1 MKSKSSGILAVLIV
15 FACVAQ
21 AGAQVEPPYDPSI
34 LPQENAGQPTTI
46 VVPEK
51 IANSGAARLSYPI
64 FLPPGRRAMA
74 PHLALEY
81 NSGGRNGMVGVG
93 WNLSLPVIQR
103 STRNGLDYKGSSFE
117 HDGEELAPRP
127 DWGAGYYGAKR
138 EERFS
143 KYQLSSPS
151 AGWVVTTREGAR
163 YTFGAQTGSRLENP
177 YGIFHWALDRVEDPN
192 GNYYSITY
200 FKDQGQI
207 YPAQIVYTGNGRL
220 NPTHS
225 VEFAYESRPD
235 AVLSY
240 LTKARVVTAKRL
252 TSITTK
258 ANGQVA
264 RYYDLV
270 YEKGRSGRSRLK
282 QLKADPLPPATFTYQ
297 EGATGAFS
305 RTVHTTTT
313 EGENQSGFVFQAH
326 CDFDGYPDLIKFNS
340 KGLTPYVYVYLSDGD
355 GGYGAK
361 ISTKLAGGANTAG
374 FILVA
379 DFDADGLADIV
390 RADPLSTKGTVYF
403 HRGLGNGAFASG
415 IRSDLGGPSD
425 SGRILVGD
433 VLGQD
438 GRLELIKLRSLTGLV
453 TVHRLQANGVF
464 DSGVSTN
471 LGAVVDT
478 GRLLVIDCNGD
489 RRDDL
494 VRINA
499 TSRVVAYL
507 ARADGTFASGIETD
521 LANGFND
528 WGRILTGD
536 FNGDGLTDLLKLESL
551 SARAYVHFS
560 LGSGAFGEGV
570 KTDLGD
576 LGGSAIHAGYIL
588 IADVDKDGSQDI
600 LRHYWNSTA
609 VDCYRSNADGTF
621 GRPVTTAPTAGD
633 LFQGY
638 VTAANIDGNG
648 GADLIRRDRFG
659 KIYTY
664 ASDPH
669 VPDLLTQA
677 DNGTGATFAF
687 SYRSS
692 AAYDNLYLPFN
703 LETLAAVSVDDGNGV
718 VTTREFSYADGYY
731 DPEDAEF
738 RGFSLIEQ
746 TLPDHTTEETLF
758 HQDDF
763 LRGRERQVEHKD
775 PADKVLSRTSL
786 TWSADNQYGAAR
798 FVKLRTN
805 RVEHFYSPSVV
816 VQDDYGYSDTQ
827 GNVVSRLR
835 SGTSA
840 EAVTTT
846 YGYRNCGFWNWRLD
860 RETLAGSTSGLV
872 RDTFFDYDSR
882 GNKIVEERWNN
893 EGGNPKTRWS
903 YDAYGNPAAKTD
915 AMGYTTAYEYETA
928 TYAYPAKVILPATG
942 GVGHV
947 WQAPAFDYRVG
958 KAKTLEDENGNQTRY
973 AYDSIGRLLQADFPD
988 GGQRVYTYKDDTFPT
1003 YVKAAVQTGTGP
1015 PIVSYD
1021 YFDGLRRRIRTVSYG
1036 ENGRPA
1042 YTKSFYDTLGRNYRQ
1057 EGPCL
1062 TLTGGSP
1069 WEETTYD
1076 FWSRPVTVKRPDGAY
1091 GVVTTTHAHSGL
1103 TVTITDPD
1111 AASKTTIKDYL
1122 DRIVQVVEHSD
1133 RGDISTAFAYNAAGD
1148 LLTITN
1154 HAGVSTRFDCDSLGK
1169 IRGMSDPDM
1178 GSWGYT
1184 YDANGNLKTQTDG
1197 KLQTI
1202 VLDYDPLSRVTARRY
1217 STPDPPVTYAYDNPS
1232 VANGAGRLHSVANTR
1247 VTVTADEYDEM
1258 GRPLSVSKTF
1268 SGNATAYT
1276 TRSDYDLAGN
1286 LVAMTYPVDDYRV
1299 NYGYHPGTR
1308 LLQRVR
1314 GMDGIEF
1321 AEFED
1326 YSPDGKLG
1334 YIYQGNGTATTFSYD
1349 PKSTRLSAIRIQ
1361 APNVEPGSDIFHKTY
1376 RYSPAGDIKE
1386 ITDQLKSVTR
1396 YYGYDKLHRL
1406 ISETSSD
1413 AALVHPSRVVRLTYD
1428 YQGAGPFHAP
1438 KRIEAR
1444 GRTHEIQ
1451 YDANGNLVD
1460 GPALADPQNVH
1471 HRLISYT
1478 TDNMPSRIDQT
1489 GARCPESP
1497 AGSVCPEK
1505 VEFLYDGKNKRAVK
1519 SSAAGTTYYV
1529 GSHFE
1534 VVNGVPTRYIFAGDV
1549 RLAKVTSSGVLHFH
1563 KDHLTSTAAVSN
1575 AVGEKIESADY
1586 IPFGQE
1592 RNHSGQRVTHYKYTD
1607 QELDPETGLYNYK
1620 ARLYDPFVTNFLSP
1634 DPNLSA
1640 NLSIAKNISPFG
1652 DRRAEKSL
1660 HSSEASKSEHFQNIN
1675 NDRVSLI
1682 VDSSNNLNRYSYV
1695 KNNPL
1700 NFTDPNGLLA
1710 FRWHFLI
1717 TFSAAVATE
1726 RSFSE
1731 SLVLAWQV
1739 MAVDFGSQGFNQEDT
1754 VKHAM
1759 ANEGQSREQAIS
1771 ATKEFISTSLAK
1783 DNLAEAIH
1791 ATQDLAT
1798 PDHAGKPWT
1807 GFGINFETFKHI
1819 VGDVFPSRSTI
1830 IEACKN
1836 TETLLEKK

>member
-1 MKSKSSGILAVLIV
+1 MKSKSNGILAVLIV
-15 FACVAQ
+15 LACVAA

-46 VVPEK
+46 AVPEK

-74 PHLALEY
+74 PRLALEY

-103 STRNGLDYKGSSFE
+103 STRNGLDYKGSRFE

-127 DWGAGYYGAKR
+127 DWGAGAYGAKR
-138 EERFS
+138 EEHFS

-151 AGWVVTTREGAR
+151 AGWVVTTREGIR

-177 YGIFHWALDRVEDPN
+177 YGIFQWCLDRVEDPN

-207 YPAQIVYTGNGRL
+207 YPAQIAYTGNGRL

-225 VEFAYESRPD
+225 VEFTYETRPD

-240 LTKARVVTAKRL
+240 LTKARVVTAKLL

-270 YEKGRSGRSRLK
+270 YEKGHSGRSRLK
-282 QLKADPLPPATFTYQ
+282 QLKADPLAPVTFTYQ
-297 EGATGAFS
+297 EGGTGAF
-305 RTVHTTTT
+305 TGPVHTTVT
-313 EGENQSGFVFQAH
+313 EGENNSGYVFQAH

-340 KGLTPYVYVYLSDGD
+340 KGYTPYAYVYLSDGD

-361 ISTKLAGGANTAG
+361 ISTRLAGGPNQGG

-379 DFDADGLADIV
+379 DFDADGVADIV
-390 RADPLSTKGTVYF
+390 KVEPLTTHGTVYF
-403 HRGLGNGAFASG
+403 HRGLGNGAFAAG

-438 GRLELIKLRSLTGLV
+438 GRLELIRLRSLTGLV
-453 TVHRLQANGVF
+453 TVHRLQANNVF

-471 LGAVVDT
+471 LGATVDT

-507 ARADGTFASGIETD
+507 SRGDGTFAGGIETD

-528 WGRILTGD
+528 YGRILTGD
-536 FNGDGLTDLLKLESL
+536 FNGDGLADLLKLESL
-551 SARAYVHFS
+551 SARACVHFS
-560 LGSGAFGEGV
+560 LGSGAFSEGV
-570 KTDLGD
+570 KTDLGGATID
-576 LGGSAIHAGYIL
+576 AGL
-588 IADVDKDGSQDI
+588 LLVADVDKDGSQDI

-621 GRPVTTAPTAGD
+621 GHPVTTAPTAGD
-633 LFQGY
+633 LFKGY
-638 VTAANIDGNG
+638 VAAANIDGNG

-669 VPDLLTQA
+669 VPDLLTRA

-687 SYRSS
+687 NYRSS

-703 LETLAAVSVDDGNGV
+703 LETLATVRVDDGNGV
-718 VTTREFSYADGYY
+718 VTTREFSYTDGYY

-758 HQDDF
+758 HQDDY

-775 PADKVLSRTSL
+775 PADKILSRTAL

-798 FVKLRTN
+798 FVKLRTH
-805 RVEHFYSPSVV
+805 RVEHFFSPSVV
-816 VQDDYGYSDTQ
+816 VQDDYGYSDTH
-827 GNVVSRLR
+827 GNIVSRLR
-835 SGTSA
+835 SGTGA

-846 YGYRNCGFWNWRLD
+846 YDYRNYGFWNWRPD

-872 RDTFFDYDSR
+872 RETFFDYDSR

-893 EGGNPKTRWS
+893 GGGNPKTRWA
-903 YDAYGNPAAKTD
+903 YDAYGNPATKTD

-928 TYAYPAKVILPATG
+928 THTYPAKIILPPTG
-942 GVGHV
+942 EVGHV

-958 KAKTLEDENGNQTRY
+958 KTKTLQDENGNQTCY
-973 AYDSIGRLLQADFPD
+973 TYDSIGRLLQVDFPD

-1003 YVKAAVQTGTGP
+1003 YVKAAVSTGTGP

-1021 YFDGLRRRIRTVSYG
+1021 YFDGLRRRIQTVSYG
-1036 ENGRPA
+1036 ENGRPV
-1042 YTKSFYDTLGRNYRQ
+1042 YTKLFYDALGRNYRQ
-1057 EGPCL
+1057 EGPGL
-1062 TLTGGSP
+1062 ALTGGAP
-1069 WEETTYD
+1069 WQETTYD
-1076 FWSRPVTVKRPDGAY
+1076 FWSRPITVKRPDGAY
-1091 GVVTTTHAHSGL
+1091 GTVTTTHAHSGL
-1103 TVTITDPD
+1103 AETTTDPD
-1111 AASKTTIKDYL
+1111 GAAKTTIKDYL

-1133 RGDISTAFAYNAAGD
+1133 QGEIRTAFAYNAAGD
-1148 LLTITN
+1148 LLTLTN
-1154 HAGVSTRFDCDSLGK
+1154 HAGVSTRFNFDSLGK
-1169 IRGMSDPDM
+1169 ISSMSDPDM

-1202 VLDYDPLSRVTARRY
+1202 VLDYDPLNRVTGRRY
-1217 STPDPPVTYAYDNPS
+1217 STPDPPVTYAYDHPS

-1268 SGNATAYT
+1268 SGNPTVYT
-1276 TRSDYDLAGN
+1276 TRNDYDLAGN

-1308 LLQRVR
+1308 LLQRVK

-1326 YSPDGKLG
+1326 YAPDGKLG
-1334 YIYQGNGTATTFSYD
+1334 YIYQGNGTATTFRYD
-1349 PKSTRLSAIRIQ
+1349 PTTTRLSAIRIQ
-1361 APNVEPGSDIFHKTY
+1361 APNTESGSDIFHKTY
-1376 RYSPAGDIKE
+1376 RYSLAGDIKE
-1386 ITDQLKSVTR
+1386 ITDQLTSVTR

-1406 ISETSSD
+1406 ISETSSN

-1444 GRTHEIQ
+1444 GQTHAIQ
-1451 YDANGNLVD
+1451 YDDNGNMIKS
-1460 GPALADPQNVH
+1460 PNLADPGAVTY
-1471 HRLISYT
+1471 RSITYT
-1478 TDNMPSRIDQT
+1478 ADNMPARIDQPN
-1489 GARCPESP
+1489 AKCPEALAGTPCPEQVEFVYDGGNERGRKAST
-1497 AGSVCPEK
+1497 AGS
-1505 VEFLYDGKNKRAVK
+1505 
-1519 SSAAGTTYYV
+1519 TYYI
-1529 GSHFE
+1529 GKHFE

-1563 KDHLTSTAAVSN
+1563 KDHLTGTAAVST
-1575 AVGEKIESADY
+1575 AAGEKVESADY

-1607 QELDPETGLYNYK
+1607 QELDWETGLYNYK
-1620 ARLYDPFVTNFLSP
+1620 ARLYDAASAIFNTP
-1634 DPNLSA
+1634 DPYLSA
-1640 NLSIAKNISPFG
+1640 NQVSSLAMRAGANRKSAYGQRTSSLISFFSNTSQRLNRFAYVQNSPINYVDSDGLWPERIHNRIISIAFENLPKNLISQIEKGSAYSDSWKFQSPNFNHMHATRQNDESIDAARDKMQGYINEHLHSFQTFLDAGQFEKAFFELGMALHPIMDSTSPSHEGFQPWEGVLNTPGYQLINHWGKEQSISP
-1652 DRRAEKSL
+1652 DRLSKTIELIKRA
-1660 HSSEASKSEHFQNIN
+1660 
-1675 NDRVSLI
+1675 
-1682 VDSSNNLNRYSYV
+1682 
-1695 KNNPL
+1695 
-1700 NFTDPNGLLA
+1700 
-1710 FRWHFLI
+1710 
-1717 TFSAAVATE
+1717 
-1726 RSFSE
+1726 
-1731 SLVLAWQV
+1731 
-1739 MAVDFGSQGFNQEDT
+1739 
-1754 VKHAM
+1754 
-1759 ANEGQSREQAIS
+1759 
-1771 ATKEFISTSLAK
+1771 
-1783 DNLAEAIH
+1783 
-1791 ATQDLAT
+1791 
-1798 PDHAGKPWT
+1798 
-1807 GFGINFETFKHI
+1807 
-1819 VGDVFPSRSTI
+1819 
-1830 IEACKN
+1830 IE
-1836 TETLLEKK
+1836 